1 MEIASLILGI
11 ISIILSLIPFIGIVA
26 YLPAI
31 IGVILGIVAL
41 ATRKSRGKTNK
52 AMPIIGIITSV
63 IGMVLVLVMF
73 FVWTLLGASIFN
85 YESKDKVNFNTAI
98 GNYNYDYDYDEDED
112 DDFEDITEYKI
123 GDKMYVDDFIIV
135 IDKIEDFEGN
145 EYLKPTYN
153 TELVK
158 VYITVTNNDTYS
170 NYVSKYD
177 FEISNGDNSQSPSYD
192 STKKDSTFEGKYLKS
207 GESMTGTLCFS
218 KEKNNDDYY
227 IVYDDQVKVKIK

>member
-31 IGVILGIVAL
+31 IGAILGIVAL

-63 IGMVLVLVMF
+63 IGMVLALVMF

-98 GNYNYDYDYDEDED
+98 GNYNYDYDYDED
-112 DDFEDITEYKI
+112 DDFENITEYKI

-135 IDKIEDFEGN
+135 IDKIENFEGN

>member
-31 IGVILGIVAL
+31 IGAILGIVAL

-63 IGMVLVLVMF
+63 IGMVLALVMF

-98 GNYNYDYDYDEDED
+98 GNYNYDYDYDED
-112 DDFEDITEYKI
+112 DDFENITEYKI

-135 IDKIEDFEGN
+135 IDKIENFEGN

-227 IVYDDQVKVKIK
+227 IVYDDQVKVKLK